1 MVDSSTK
8 IESFTASKAL
18 SSQFSISTSA
28 MSKAATKKS
37 KSTAFPYPQAPI
49 DNSGKAAANIINITN
64 ASSEASICSDISEAS
79 SLNSA
84 ETSPDYF
91 HEKSDNLN
99 TAMLQV
105 SLNESKVSTPVTTQ
119 VCESSDSNPALY
131 AAAAHSSTLSSL
143 IGQSLIYANPTS
155 YIPVVEHA
163 IIQDDR
169 DRDLPLQLVLSE
181 YNCYEDEQGM
191 TLRKRIVNE
200 LDTLVKQWV
209 RSDGLR
215 QAMNWNKV
223 EQVGGKVVCFGSFK
237 LSVVDKES
245 DLDLLCVVPKHITR
259 EAFFHT
265 LYDNLGKKDEVTE
278 LRQLPLAYVPVI
290 KMSYRGIEVDLTM
303 SRLMASEKVPEDE
316 DFLRDSIITKDM
328 DQKCLRSFNGYR
340 ATCELLELVP
350 CVEKFKLTLRVIKLW
365 AKKNGLYGNMLGFLG
380 GASWAILVAKVCI
393 LAGDEGSMGSC
404 ANLIHRFFYTFANW
418 NWPDPVYIKKVD
430 NQPYSAW
437 NPALNYFDREHAMP
451 IITSSVPQM
460 NSAVNVTRTNCQ
472 LITDRCAEAYTVCQ
486 SVLQGVSV
494 WADLFHARNFFKE
507 FKNYVLISGA
517 CQGDGGLWFGSIES
531 KLRQLNN
538 RIATCNKVSMV
549 RIWPQPFKKEGQIL
563 EQMWFF
569 GLEMLVGQSPETIQE
584 PLHIFTELCME
595 TAVSL
600 QSRYSG
606 SFSVRWQHVP
616 RSELGRLLTKQQL
629 GSEVAEKP
637 SYAAVTQGTTIANPV
652 VVLSTQQSMGTS
664 TTAPLVTPA
673 LIVDNRQVAISPYT
687 RVFQNNPMPD
697 LCVPPSW
704 HNYVVYSMGA
714 EPGVSLPCT
723 AATPAVYPHTSQ
735 VFPPFHPHAQSTLLG
750 GYPSHQVPAS
760 HGLKGHNSPK
770 TPSTLANTKPNLSPS
785 YPPPS
790 TAHLPGPPLTSYPP
804 PPFSPIT
811 QFRSPPPPVSRPV
824 QPPPYHCSTASQVGR
839 EQHPQ
844 TISKK
849 TNNRPKENDGD
860 DDRLRSVS
868 YSSDK
873 FPPASLNLAR
883 VSHQDQLPLSPS
895 YTTMSGVVP
904 LPANVDTSVPPPPLA
919 TPPLSLSPT
928 NVSFNQTKK
937 RAWLS
942 QRSPRVSLSEIS
954 DMSSPK
960 PVRTSK
966 ATNGNIKFSL
976 ATNKNDNVFTY

>member
-1 MVDSSTK
+1 MPCLRSQTRASLVDSKVNTST
-8 IESFTASKAL
+8 
-18 SSQFSISTSA
+18 
-28 MSKAATKKS
+28 MSKAATIKKS
-37 KSTAFPYPQAPI
+37 KSTAFPFPTAQI
-49 DNSGKAAANIINITN
+49 GSRGKAASIISITN
-64 ASSEASICSDISEAS
+64 VSSEASICSDISEAS
-79 SLNSA
+79 SLYSPS
-84 ETSPDYF
+84 TSPDYSY
-91 HEKSDNLN
+91 EKSENLN

-105 SLNESKVSTPVTTQ
+105 SLNESKASTPVTMQ
-119 VCESSDSNPALY
+119 VCVSSDSNLA
-131 AAAAHSSTLSSL
+131 LSSAAQSSSL
-143 IGQSLIYANPTS
+143 SSMIRQSLIYANPIA
-155 YIPVVEHA
+155 YIPMVEHST
-163 IIQDDR
+163 IQEAR
-169 DRDLPLQLVLSE
+169 DRDLPLQLMLSE

-191 TLRKRIVNE
+191 NLRKRIVNE

-245 DLDLLCVVPKHITR
+245 DLDLLCVVPRHITR

-265 LYDNLGKKDEVTE
+265 LYENLGKKDEVTE

-290 KMSYRGIEVDLTM
+290 KMCYRGIEVDLTM
-303 SRLMASEKVPEDE
+303 SRLMASDKVPEDE
-316 DFLRDSIITKDM
+316 DFLRDSNITKDM

-393 LAGDEGSMGSC
+393 LAGDEGTRGSC
-404 ANLIHRFFYTFANW
+404 VNLLHRFFYTFANW

-430 NQPYSAW
+430 KQSYSAW
-437 NPALNYFDREHAMP
+437 NPALNYFDREHVMP
-451 IITSSVPQM
+451 IITSSIPQM

-472 LITDRCAEAYTVCQ
+472 LITDRCAEAYAVCQ
-486 SVLQGVSV
+486 SVLKGVSV

-507 FKNYVLISGA
+507 FKYYVLISGA
-517 CQGDGGLWFGSIES
+517 CLGDGGLWFGSIES

-538 RIATCNKVSMV
+538 RIATCNKVSLV
-549 RIWPQPFKKEGQIL
+549 RIWPQPFKKEGQVM

-606 SFSVRWQHVP
+606 SFSVRWQHIP
-616 RSELGRLLTKQQL
+616 RSELGRFLTKQQL
-629 GSEVAEKP
+629 GMEVPEKL

-652 VVLSTQQSMGTS
+652 VVLSTQQSMNNTS

-673 LIVDNRQVAISPYT
+673 PIVDHHQVAVPPYT

-697 LCVPPSW
+697 LCAPSSW

-714 EPGVSLPCT
+714 EPGVPIPCT
-723 AATPAVYPHTSQ
+723 AANQAVYPHTSQ
-735 VFPPFHPHAQSTLLG
+735 VYPPFHPHAQPTQPG
-750 GYPSHQVPAS
+750 GYPIHQLPAS
-760 HGLKGHNSPK
+760 HGLKNYNSPK
-770 TPSTLANTKPNLSPS
+770 TPSATLVNTNPKLSPS

-790 TAHLPGPPLTSYPP
+790 TVHLPGPPLTSYPP

-811 QFRSPPPPVSRPV
+811 QFRSPPPPVSRQV
-824 QPPPYHCSTASQVGR
+824 QPPPPHCPAASQVGR
-839 EQHPQ
+839 EQPSQ

-849 TNNRPKENDGD
+849 STNRSKESDGD
-860 DDRLRSVS
+860 VDDRLRSVS
-868 YSSDK
+868 HSSDK

-919 TPPLSLSPT
+919 TLSLSPT
-928 NVSFNQTKK
+928 HVSFSQTKK

-942 QRSPRVSLSEIS
+942 QRAPKVSISEIS

-976 ATNKNDNVFTY
+976 ANNKNDNVFSY